1 MLQLPA
7 PAVPRDLGA
16 ARRSVGRCVTWRD
29 RGDLRFHEG
38 GDIPLPGAF
47 QWKDPHQVYLLVLA
61 RVAKW
66 QTRRLNVRWG
76 QPRVSSTLTSGGA
89 RCQGD
94 HLALLFVPATIG
106 TAARATDHPLQT
118 LDGGV
123 PVSLKTVQA
132 EMGHSSFELIERIYS
147 HLPADR
153 PRLEVLEYR
162 PSPADVLADIN
173 SRLA

>member
-1 MLQLPA
+1 MKEETSRSQGHSSGKIRTKYICWSWPEW
-7 PAVPRDLGA
+7 RNG
-16 ARRSVGRCVTWRD
+16 RRAGSMS
-29 RGDLRFHEG
+29 G
-38 GDIPLPGAF
+38 GG
-47 QWKDPHQVYLLVLA
+47 K
-61 RVAKW
+61 
-66 QTRRLNVRWG
+66 
-76 QPRVSSTLTSGGA
+76 PRVNSTLTSGGA

-118 LDGGV
+118 LDGGA

-153 PRLEVLEYR
+153 PRLEVLEYQ